1 MGFFDRFKKKTKTE
15 NITGMP
21 EMHEVTLTKIFPHAD
36 LVPVEYRH
44 TSKFLLD
51 GADPLSYERE
61 RLKGLP
67 ADWLMKDKRI
77 PAIKADSFMEIEIGK
92 RQSCNHNYSIQTIV
106 DLLNG
111 DIARADEMILRLDKE
126 IADYEAEKSEL
137 LMHKK

>member
-1 MGFFDRFKKKTKTE
+1 MGFFDKFKKTKTE

-21 EMHEVTLTKIFPHAD
+21 EMHEVTLTKSFPHAD

-44 TSKFLLD
+44 SLKFNENGL
-51 GADPLSYERE
+51 DPLTYERE

-77 PAIKADSFMEIEIGK
+77 PAIKVDSYREIEIGR
-92 RQSCNHNYSIQTIV
+92 RQFINHNYSIQTII

-111 DIARADEMILRLDKE
+111 DIARANDMILRLDKE
-126 IADYEAEKSEL
+126 IAEYTAEENKL
-137 LMHKK
+137 LSLKK